1 MKIILLNNY
10 HYKFGGASAVYLNT
24 ANLLEKM
31 GHQVVFFSLLDNNNI
46 ATDSQRYF
54 IEKKVDAKGSVLNK
68 ALNFKQYFSN
78 KQSAER
84 IEELIVNEKPD
95 IAHIHLFIGGLTPSI
110 LPVLKKYKI
119 PVVYTAHDY
128 RLVCPAYTFLNG
140 DGEICE
146 ECRGKEFY
154 HCIKNKCAKNSTIDS
169 TIMSLEMY
177 YRNIYY
183 NPGKFID
190 GFIYVSNFAK
200 EKHIEYFQSLKT
212 KKSIV
217 LYNFTTGIKNTKTK
231 KKYFLFFG
239 RLSHEKGLN
248 TLISAFSKL
257 KSCELIIAG
266 DGPEMKKIELT
277 LNKNEISNIKC
288 IGFVQ
293 GETLTEL
300 IANAYFVVVPS
311 EWYENN
317 PMTIV
322 EAYRFGT
329 PVIGANIGGIPEII
343 NEGETGFLFESR
355 DVESLTNAIQKA
367 KSLSDSDYL
376 KMCSNAINFSFENF
390 NEEVHYKKLIDFYSE
405 VIKSY

>member
-1 MKIILLNNY
+1 MKILQINSC
-10 HYKFGGASAVYLNT
+10 HFRRGGADVVYLNT
-24 ANLLEKM
+24 GNLLSEN
-31 GHQVVFFSLLDNNNI
+31 GHQVSYFSILDKRNES
-46 ATDSQRYF
+46 TPFSKYF
-54 IEKKVDAKGSVLNK
+54 IEKKVDVRASFVSKLKNIFAYFYNK
-68 ALNFKQYFSN
+68 E
-78 KQSAER
+78 AEKKLDMLLKD
-84 IEELIVNEKPD
+84 ISPD
-95 IAHIHLFIGGLTPSI
+95 IAHVHLYVGGLTSS
-110 LPVLKKYKI
+110 VLKVLKRHGI

-128 RLVCPAYTFLNG
+128 RLVCPAYAFLDASNN
-140 DGEICE
+140 ICE
-146 ECRGKEFY
+146 ACKGKYFY
-154 HCIKNKCAKNSTIDS
+154 MCTIKRCSKKNILQSAV
-169 TIMSLEMY
+169 MSAEMY
-177 YRNIYY
+177 YRNLFY
-183 NPGKFID
+183 NPAKYID

-200 EKHIEYFQSLKT
+200 EKHNEYFQSLKT
-212 KKSIV
+212 KKSLV

-266 DGPEMKKIELT
+266 DGPERKKIEFT
-277 LNKNEISNIKC
+277 LIKNEISNIKC
-288 IGFVQ
+288 VGFVQ
-293 GETLTEL
+293 GEALTEL
-300 IANAYFVVVPS
+300 IANAFFVVVPS

-322 EAYRFGT
+322 EAYRFGA

-355 DVESLTNAIQKA
+355 DVESLTNVIQKA
-367 KSLSDSDYL
+367 KSLSDSDYV

-390 NEEVHYKKLIDFYSE
+390 NEEVHYKKLIDFYCE

>member
-1 MKIILLNNY
+1 MKILLLNNY

-31 GHQVVFFSLLDNNNI
+31 GHQVVFFSLLDTNNI

-54 IEKKVDAKGSVLNK
+54 IEKKVDTKGSVLNK

-78 KQSAER
+78 KQSAEK

-110 LPVLKKYKI
+110 LPVLKKYRI

-154 HCIKNKCAKNSTIDS
+154 HCIKNRCAKNSIIDS

-183 NPGKFID
+183 NPAKYID
-190 GFIYVSNFAK
+190 GFIYVSSFAK
-200 EKHIEYFQSLKT
+200 EKHNEYFQSLKT
-212 KKSIV
+212 KKSLV

-266 DGPEMKKIELT
+266 DGTEMKEIEFTLT
-277 LNKNEISNIKC
+277 KNEISNIKC
-288 IGFVQ
+288 VGFVQ
-293 GETLTEL
+293 GEALTEL
-300 IANAYFVVVPS
+300 IANAFFVVVPS

-343 NEGETGFLFESR
+343 NEDETGFLFESR
-355 DVESLTNAIQKA
+355 DLESLTYVIQKA
-367 KSLSDSDYL
+367 KSLSDSDYV

-390 NEEVHYKKLIDFYSE
+390 NEEVHYKKLIDFYCE